1 MGWMLEDLSQL
12 PGAFVALMVF
22 FIGASLGSFV
32 NLYVY
37 RAPRMILEDSPESS
51 LSLSYPASFC
61 PHCGTPIKKIY
72 LIPVLG
78 FFLSRRCCAKCSEA
92 IAWRYPLIELAYG
105 LLLLLTYWFYPLMGA
120 GVWIVLLFAYF
131 GYPLMAIDFRFR
143 LIPDSLNYVWIWMVL
158 FLTSL
163 QLLPLDITQVV
174 LGAVG
179 GFVIFYSLREFYFV
193 LRKKEGLG
201 LGDVK
206 LMLPLG
212 GLVGLE
218 GLAMMVL
225 LASFFGLLI
234 ALVQRL
240 VRKVD
245 GEEIPFGPALW
256 MGALIVNLMQLGFL
270 GSLNPFWYY

>member
-1 MGWMLEDLSQL
+1 MLEAWEQL
-12 PGAFVALMVF
+12 PTGFVAVMVF
-22 FIGASLGSFV
+22 FIGASIGSFV
-32 NLYVY
+32 NVYVY
-37 RAPRMILEDSPESS
+37 RAPRMILEDSPQSS

-78 FFLSRRCCAKCSEA
+78 FFLSRRRCAKCGEA

-105 LLLLLTYWFYPLMGA
+105 LAFLTAWGLYPQLGAVTWVLLLY
-120 GVWIVLLFAYF
+120 GVF
-131 GYPLMAIDFRFR
+131 GYPLIAIDLKHQ
-143 LIPDSLNYVWIWMVL
+143 LIPDSLNYLWVWVIL
-158 FLTSL
+158 LATSL
-163 QLLPLDITQVV
+163 GGLPLDLAQAV
-174 LGAVG
+174 LGAVV
-179 GFVIFYSLREFYFV
+179 GFVALYTVREGYFLLRQ
-193 LRKKEGLG
+193 REGLG
-201 LGDVK
+201 FGDVK

-218 GLAMMVL
+218 GLATMVL

-240 VRKVD
+240 LRKVD

-256 MGALIVNLMQLGFL
+256 MGALIVNLIQLGFL
-270 GSLNPFWYY
+270 GSLNPFWYD